1 LTLLIRSLY
10 LATTTTTTTTAA
22 NLPSQCS
29 TYTPINDATRLAT
42 AAGGLGTDY
51 YLFPVTYSWYSF
63 YGSGGTQI
71 VTSAPNANQC
81 GTEYS
86 GWYTGAMPTYGNT
99 VTGTVCYVYTTICSI
114 SNMILVTNCGSYYVY
129 GLISV
134 PTYYARYCTV

>member
-29 TYTPINDATRLAT
+29 AYTFINDVTRLAT
-42 AAGGLGTDY
+42 APGGSANDQTYFSGTY
-51 YLFPVTYSWYSF
+51 TWYRF

-71 VTSAPNANQC
+71 VTSAPVYSSC
-81 GTEYS
+81 GGYYP

-99 VTGTVCYVYTTICSI
+99 VTGTVCYVNANICFTW
-114 SNMILVTNCGSYYVY
+114 NMILVTNCGSYYVY
-129 GLISV
+129 GLIDPGV
-134 PTYYARYCTV
+134 NYGRYCTV